1 MTVTIRK
8 TDIDPKT
15 LVLLQELPS
24 LQAPQAMAKLQTQ
37 PACTGIHPLA
47 VAVPLAATAWFL
59 VAAWLAFGGGE
70 MNLIVCVIAI
80 FSLLYLGL
88 LAGGG
93 ARAYNQ
99 TPKPIRQCGFR
110 EFLHGEVDIA
120 TGRIAGRDAL
130 LQIITMPL
138 AFAIGFTVIA
148 IIATMV

>member
-8 TDIDPKT
+8 ADIDPKT
-15 LVLLQELPS
+15 LVLLQKLPS
-24 LQAPQAMAKLQTQ
+24 LQAPQAMARQT
-37 PACTGIHPLA
+37 PADTGIHPVA
-47 VAVPLAATAWFL
+47 VAAPLAAAAWFV

-70 MNLIVCVIAI
+70 MNLILCVIAV

-93 ARAYNQ
+93 AKAHNQ
-99 TPKPIRQCGFR
+99 TPKPTRQRGFH
-110 EFLHGEVDIA
+110 EFLHGDVDIA
-120 TGRIAGRDAL
+120 TGRIAGRDAF